1 MQTKL
6 QVTKGSP
13 FKVIASLALLCTLLL
28 QGCGYQV
35 RTADLD
41 SLGFSAVDLRC
52 DKTSSWDVCHELERA
67 LISHQVSLAADAPY
81 TLRVYKIESKERV
94 FTINQDATADEYE
107 LTRSLRFSL
116 DESGKEDSRYTN
128 EISARRIYRHNSAE
142 LLAKDREQ
150 HAITKAL
157 DISLARE
164 IIRQLTL
171 IRIGN

>member
-1 MQTKL
+1 M
-6 QVTKGSP
+6 
-13 FKVIASLALLCTLLL
+13 
-28 QGCGYQV
+28 

-41 SLGFSAVDLRC
+41 SLGFSDASLTC
-52 DKTSSWDVCHELERA
+52 DKTSSWDLCHELERQLA
-67 LISHQVSLAADAPY
+67 SHKVTLKSDAPFE
-81 TLRVYKIESKERV
+81 LRVLEIKSKERV

-107 LTRSLRFSL
+107 LTRSLKFSL
-116 DESGKEDSRYTN
+116 EEAGSEQAKYTN

-150 HAITKAL
+150 AAITKAL
-157 DISLARE
+157 DQSLARE

>member
-1 MQTKL
+1 ML
-6 QVTKGSP
+6 AARSVLFG
-13 FKVIASLALLCTLLL
+13 ALLM
-28 QGCGYQV
+28 QGCGFQV

-41 SLGFSAVDLRC
+41 SLGFSDVNLTC
-52 DKTSSWDVCHELERA
+52 DKASSWELCHALERE
-67 LISHQVSLAADAPY
+67 LTSHKVTLSKDAPY
-81 TLRVYKIESKERV
+81 SLRVYKIESKERV

-107 LTRSLRFSL
+107 LTRSLKFSL
-116 DESGKEDSRYTN
+116 EEAENEAAGYTN
-128 EISARRIYRHNSAE
+128 EISARRIYRHSSSE

-157 DISLARE
+157 DKSLARE